1 MRVRVR
7 EAVGHPAPHA
17 QADPLP
23 CGDGTVIQEHA
34 GVEREGK
41 APADGDVAQDSVAR
55 ALGAVLGRP
64 RLRLVLVLLREPPLE
79 RLGIEEQR
87 QHLPVLQPRREEAEE
102 GGDAERCAAQPRGQL
117 ELHGE
122 PPREALGWRLNG
134 RGRRRRVGRRGL
146 HCGFPRRS
154 RSSRGRRPRRR
165 RAGLRR
171 WTAGEVRPRCAFSRR
186 AKGPLVFERRMG
198 GRFFFPLLHLFGGNA
213 PSR

>member
-34 GVEREGK
+34 GVEREGE
-41 APADGDVAQDSVAR
+41 APADGDVAQDNVAR

-64 RLRLVLVLLREPPLE
+64 RLRLVLVLLREAPLE

-102 GGDAERCAAQPRGQL
+102 GGDAERRAA
-117 ELHGE
+117 
-122 PPREALGWRLNG
+122 
-134 RGRRRRVGRRGL
+134 
-146 HCGFPRRS
+146 
-154 RSSRGRRPRRR
+154 
-165 RAGLRR
+165 
-171 WTAGEVRPRCAFSRR
+171 
-186 AKGPLVFERRMG
+186 
-198 GRFFFPLLHLFGGNA
+198 
-213 PSR
+213 